1 MTRQK
6 LFEIIEPSYE
16 KNTSFSGKLYDI
28 FMFLMIVM
36 SLIPLMYRGAS
47 LMFYLFEKISVS
59 AFILD
64 YILRWITADIKFP
77 ERKKWVAF
85 VIYPFTTMAII
96 DLLSIL
102 PALGLMHRSLKAL
115 RTIRVFMLVRI
126 IRLIRY
132 SRRVWTLLHVL
143 QKERTILLTVLVV
156 AMFYI
161 FATALIMFN
170 IEVDTRMPDGSLVF
184 NSFLDALYWST
195 TTLTTIGYGDIF
207 PVSEAGKI
215 ITIISSLLG
224 VAVIALPT
232 GVITASYIEE
242 LKKLR
247 KEEEEKKNNSKL

>member
-1 MTRQK
+1 
-6 LFEIIEPSYE
+6 
-16 KNTSFSGKLYDI
+16 
-28 FMFLMIVM
+28 
-36 SLIPLMYRGAS
+36 
-47 LMFYLFEKISVS
+47 
-59 AFILD
+59 
-64 YILRWITADIKFP
+64 
-77 ERKKWVAF
+77 
-85 VIYPFTTMAII
+85 MAII

-102 PALGLMHRSLKAL
+102 PALGLLHRSLKAL

-132 SRRVWTLLHVL
+132 SKRVWTLLFVL
-143 QKERTILLTVLVV
+143 KKERTILLTVLVV

-170 IEVDTRMPDGSLVF
+170 VEVDTQMPDGSLVF

-232 GVITASYIEE
+232 GVITAGYLDE
-242 LKKLR
+242 LKKR
-247 KEEEEKKNNSKL
+247 RQEEEDKN